1 MKTSTIDGGSQ
12 SNGNSE
18 LDDSG
23 ISGTPGADNLVNY
36 LSNSKKKKIELKQ
49 QKEKMIQEEL

>member
-1 MKTSTIDGGSQ
+1 MDGGSQ

-23 ISGTPGADNLVNY
+23 ISGTPGADNIVNY